1 MISPPL
7 WIWIAW
13 AAFAAILLTLLGYQ
27 GTLTRYEEDQLFL
40 DDNSQR
46 QHTENDAVLHKVARI
61 QPLLRICIGGTCA
74 LSALIVGIYVW
85 EAIHQF
91 YT

>member
-1 MISPPL
+1 MATPPL

-13 AAFAAILLTLLGYQ
+13 AAFTAILLVLLAYQ

-40 DDNSQR
+40 DDNSQH
-46 QHTENDAVLHKVARI
+46 QHTQNDALLQRVARI
-61 QPLLRICIGGTCA
+61 QPLLRIFIGGTCA